1 MCSCNSRSNHN
12 PRTNPRNART
22 IPRGV
27 DGVSMDSRHAVNRHV
42 NVAGQMPVRQNFAA
56 SAQPVNY
63 DRIRIEKL
71 RRDAINQANRQNK

>member
-1 MCSCNSRSNHN
+1 
-12 PRTNPRNART
+12 
-22 IPRGV
+22 
-27 DGVSMDSRHAVNRHV
+27 MDSRHAVNRHV